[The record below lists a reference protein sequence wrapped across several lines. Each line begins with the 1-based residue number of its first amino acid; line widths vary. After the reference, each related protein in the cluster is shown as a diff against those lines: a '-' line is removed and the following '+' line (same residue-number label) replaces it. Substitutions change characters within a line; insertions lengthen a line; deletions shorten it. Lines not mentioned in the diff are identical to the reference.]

1 MDQNLK
7 ELAEA
12 GLARRAP
19 FAQEISKIIMDGV
32 ALSATQGRNYFAI
45 RSDNSAFWGVRWRMW
60 RADLNFLQAYE
71 EAGPLLPTYL
81 ASTAQ
86 VLTAYDLYNAD
97 SIVDIEYRL
106 RWRN

>member
-19 FAQEISKIIMDGV
+19 FAQEIAKIIMDGV

-45 RSDNSAFWGVRWRMW
+45 RSDETAFWGIRWRMW
-60 RADLNFLQAYE
+60 RAGLNFLQTYR

-86 VLTAYDLYNAD
+86 VLTACDRYTDE
-97 SIVDIEYRL
+97 IVDIEYRL